1 MKKIIKVS
9 LLVMTMF
16 LFTACTK
23 EKYELNNLVKFNL
36 NKKYSVDVDSNG
48 IAKVT
53 EDNQEYVVTISIGY
67 FNKGED
73 MIKRKSLYNTYYPI
87 GLKKY
92 KFANQEGIFV
102 NLNEKELILET
113 EIDKTQYLQVSF
125 ISPNEKDLETIF
137 EQKEIQ
143 NIIKSIKIK

>member
-36 NKKYSVDVDSNG
+36 NKKYSVLVDSNG

-143 NIIKSIKIK
+143 NIIKSIKIR